1 MSNTNAKSSDTAY
14 YVKLSLTLLIISLVV
29 AVLLGVVN
37 GVTAGPIETIKAEK
51 KAAAMSVVMQDC
63 TFEEVTASDEM
74 SAAATGFESKIAG
87 IYAATGAD
95 GSKAGYVLEV
105 IPSGF
110 GGDIDMMVGIS
121 AEGTVTGVTVVSAT
135 ETAGVGTKVTD
146 NKNNKNGVPVLDQFK
161 DKSLSKDGELSMG
174 VNVDAISGATVT
186 SKAVTRGVNAALA
199 VYALLG

>member
-29 AVLLGVVN
+29 AALLGVVN

-121 AEGTVTGVTVVSAT
+121 AEGPVSRWFPLRRRPAWAPRSPT
-135 ETAGVGTKVTD
+135 TRTTKTACRCWI
-146 NKNNKNGVPVLDQFK
+146 
-161 DKSLSKDGELSMG
+161 SLRIR
-174 VNVDAISGATVT
+174 A
-186 SKAVTRGVNAALA
+186 
-199 VYALLG
+199 